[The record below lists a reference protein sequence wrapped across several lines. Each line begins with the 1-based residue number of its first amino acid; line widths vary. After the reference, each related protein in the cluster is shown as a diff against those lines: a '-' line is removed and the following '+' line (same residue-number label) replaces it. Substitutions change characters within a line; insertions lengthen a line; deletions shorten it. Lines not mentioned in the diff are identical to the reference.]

1 MENMK
6 GQDKK
11 STKPELKTDGRQG
24 FVMFMSNGELG
35 RERETSYETK
45 QERWRFCALMIGK
58 VVGGR

>member
-6 GQDKK
+6 GWDKK

-35 RERETSYETK
+35 REREK
-45 QERWRFCALMIGK
+45 HHMRQNKR
-58 VVGGR
+58 GGDFVLL